1 MFTEESDERS
11 HNSVEETARGPK
23 RRFALFFMHHR
34 IRALRFLRKP
44 GRDYSNGHT
53 CPVDTVGHAPA
64 HRPCHDEAN
73 ATTSAKAPSRLS
85 PAFVPIPPMAASAS
99 PTTICENI
107 IHPRRCP
114 SRLNNGKSTR
124 SIKGAHR
131 NFSEYAMPT
140 QERNPIAVREVCSSR
155 SQ

>member
-1 MFTEESDERS
+1 MRTEESDERS
-11 HNSVEETARGPK
+11 HNSVEETARRPK
-23 RRFALFFMHHR
+23 RRFALFFIHHR

-44 GRDYSNGHT
+44 GRDHSNGHT
-53 CPVDTVGHAPA
+53 CAVDTVGHAPA
-64 HRPCHDEAN
+64 HGRCHDEDN
-73 ATTSAKAPSRLS
+73 GIRSQESQ
-85 PAFVPIPPMAASAS
+85 AFVPVPPMADSAR
-99 PTTICENI
+99 PTTICENT

>member
-1 MFTEESDERS
+1 MCTEESDERS
-11 HNSVEETARGPK
+11 HNSVEETARRPK
-23 RRFALFFMHHR
+23 RRFALFFIQHR

-44 GRDYSNGHT
+44 GRDHYNGHT
-53 CPVDTVGHAPA
+53 CAVDPVGQ
-64 HRPCHDEAN
+64 
-73 ATTSAKAPSRLS
+73 APSRPS
-85 PAFVPIPPMAASAS
+85 PAFVPVPPIAHSAS